1 MKLVREYITTIKKLQ
16 WPPLLWNNNYISV
29 EVLEKLCALNAI
41 KEFPFRFFFFFFNNE
56 KMKRREALWSIVA
69 KKT

>member
-29 EVLEKLCALNAI
+29 EVLEKLCALNVI
-41 KEFPFRFFFFFFNNE
+41 KEFPFSFFFFFNNGK
-56 KMKRREALWSIVA
+56 KMKRRALWSIVV